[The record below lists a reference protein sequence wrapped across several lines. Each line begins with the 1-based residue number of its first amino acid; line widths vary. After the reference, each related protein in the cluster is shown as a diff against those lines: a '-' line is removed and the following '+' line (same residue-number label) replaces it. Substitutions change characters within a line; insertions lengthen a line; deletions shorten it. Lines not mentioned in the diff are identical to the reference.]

1 MLARLTRKP
10 RELVAALELPAD
22 ATPAQRFQRLQ
33 QITAATIGLGAIL
46 LASMAYLLHPWL
58 QQLPP
63 LVGLGEA
70 PVSAVLVGLLLLTT
84 HALASLLLLRA
95 CSRIREQDED
105 AGTEHRDGLL
115 QSLSASADLDQ
126 ALQEQL
132 QLAVSD
138 SESSTVTVIGR
149 VQQLNTS
156 ASKLLDYLQHS
167 DTNASD
173 MASDIREGVDEM
185 NKIAGFVEQL
195 PDKIRQNNQTV
206 ESIFSEIK
214 HLEGLAGSIKLISKQ
229 TNMLS
234 INAAIEAAR
243 AGEAGRGFA
252 VVAAEVRSLA
262 NRAAEA
268 ADTIESGLEHALTSV
283 KQSLSESDLANA
295 SHELEQANQVADA
308 FEKLQHSYEDM
319 RQFYKTLFTVVTRHN
334 TELAE
339 QIADMLGLLQ
349 YQDVESQRITRIKDT
364 LMRRQALC
372 ADITQL
378 GAQVEAQADEPLDA
392 ALLPQLSVALQQL
405 LEEYLEAESRHRHPD
420 HGSADAEVDTG
431 PRIELF

>member
-1 MLARLTRKP
+1 MLERLTRKP

-95 CSRIREQDED
+95 SSRIREQDED
-105 AGTEHRDGLL
+105 TSTEHRDGLL

-372 ADITQL
+372 AEITQL

-392 ALLPQLSVALQQL
+392 ALLPQLSVSLQQL